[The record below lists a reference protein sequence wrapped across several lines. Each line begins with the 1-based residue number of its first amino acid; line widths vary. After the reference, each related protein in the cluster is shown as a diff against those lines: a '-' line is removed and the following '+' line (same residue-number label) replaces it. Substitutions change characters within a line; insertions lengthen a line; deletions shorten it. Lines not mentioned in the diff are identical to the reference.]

1 MKAGGGMVSVG
12 KREVA
17 CCEVCRDTRV
27 RSTEMVLTCPPSLP
41 FDDINVV
48 NTNERLLR
56 ETMELSLSHV

>member
-12 KREVA
+12 EREVA
-17 CCEVCRDTRV
+17 RCERAVSRPTL
-27 RSTEMVLTCPPSLP
+27 TEVVLTCPPSLP